1 MSGITQCPDC
11 STRFKVSAEQLEA
24 HDGLVRCGRC
34 QHVFNAHEH
43 MQTEEPDPQL
53 SLPIDEQPVD
63 DQPSA
68 EDAGTGDTTV
78 KVEAAEI
85 DADAHEE
92 DSVAANDQLAEPAA
106 DNMPGAQASELS
118 PIPDLTELEPAPTT
132 LAQQVQFIEDA
143 DTPPAAAPAARRHAW
158 AIWGS
163 TALTLVLAGQA
174 TYHFRDDLAVQLP
187 GLKPLLVQTC
197 DAIGCRIGL
206 PRDVDVLSI
215 ESSELEADP
224 HQASVITLR
233 ALLRNR
239 ASHVEAWPSLE
250 LTLTDLNDQ
259 AIARRAFHPADY
271 LADTTDIERGI
282 GRNREREI
290 VLRLDTSDLKP
301 SGYRLLLFYPQ

>member
-34 QHVFNAHEH
+34 QHVFNAQEH
-43 MQTEEPDPQL
+43 MHSEEPDPQL

-63 DQPSA
+63 DQPNA
-68 EDAGTGDTTV
+68 ADAGTGDTTV

-85 DADAHEE
+85 DADAHKEG
-92 DSVAANDQLAEPAA
+92 DVAANDQIAEPAA
-106 DNMPGAQASELS
+106 DKLPDAQEAELS

-143 DTPPAAAPAARRHAW
+143 DAPPAAPRPAPRNGW

-163 TALTLVLAGQA
+163 TALTLALAAQA

-187 GLKPLLVQTC
+187 GLKPLLIQTC
-197 DAIGCRIGL
+197 DALGCRIGL
-206 PRDVDVLSI
+206 PRDVEALSI
-215 ESSELEADP
+215 ESSDLEADP
-224 HQASVITLR
+224 QLASVITLH

-259 AIARRAFHPADY
+259 AIARRTFHPADY
-271 LADTTDIERGI
+271 LADKGEIERGI

-290 VLRLDTSDLKP
+290 VLRLDTNDLKP
-301 SGYRLLLFYPQ
+301 SGYRLLLFFPQ